1 MARRQSVRHLA
12 RIKLKTVGNILIGFY
27 QNQTDTDDKD
37 HIVLIAQPSLV
48 WRRIIHDEAVLTP

>member
-1 MARRQSVRHLA
+1 VRHLA

-27 QNQTDTDDKD
+27 QNQTYTDDKD
-37 HIVLIAQPSLV
+37 HIVPIAQPSLV